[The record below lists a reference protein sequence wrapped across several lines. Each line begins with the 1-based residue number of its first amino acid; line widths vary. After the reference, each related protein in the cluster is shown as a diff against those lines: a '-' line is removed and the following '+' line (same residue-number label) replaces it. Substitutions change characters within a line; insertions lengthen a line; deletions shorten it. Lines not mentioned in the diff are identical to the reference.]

1 MRFDVPNNP
10 VQIVLNDSAFLRA
23 PDPGRAGPDKDFFD
37 GDDQRFLA
45 HQRAMVAAL
54 DAIDARLAAAPQ
66 GPLAYIPVKMRIEAI
81 AKSYRPN
88 RALFSSDQFPCVG
101 AGAPGELYFRLPR
114 VHLHRL
120 RARMLEATRKSEL
133 RKSAN
138 GNSYIA
144 VNRQRSEL
152 GAIEVLEIA
161 PPNQK
166 RAFSASDAVSALLHP
181 SAASGYV
188 IELFE
193 HAPLQPA
200 SADDVLG
207 LHRSFDTLQSLLLS
221 TGGGLYAAL
230 LPSPGGV
237 QALEMILTL
246 PGQPPRIE
254 DLRAVRRDLAA
265 VPSRQPLDQ
274 DVNRHER
281 VLTSIAEHPLVRRIH
296 PPIMIQPSDTSAAG
310 AGAAF
315 NIPKRVSGATYPKVG
330 VVDTGVASCV
340 NSWIVHRH
348 DFLDLAETDPSHG
361 TLVAGVLVAARIANG
376 NDIGREDDGCDLCD
390 IPLLSTRPFLDV
402 YGSRGFEAFLEELEA
417 ALRDARDNHGI
428 RVFNM
433 SLTPPWSKTNTVCT
447 RHVWMKF
454 RIGWV
459 SSL

>member
-1 MRFDVPNNP
+1 MDATAGRDRGQRPNNP

-37 GDDQRFLA
+37 GDDERFIA
-45 HQRAMVAAL
+45 HQRAILAAL
-54 DAIDARLAAAPQ
+54 DAIDARLATAPQ
-66 GPLAYIPVKMRIEAI
+66 GPLAYIRVKMRSEAI

-152 GAIEVLEIA
+152 GAIEMLEIA

-166 RAFSASDAVSALLHP
+166 RTFSASDAVSALLHP

-193 HAPLQPA
+193 HAPLQA
-200 SADDVLG
+200 LSADDVLG

-237 QALEMILTL
+237 QALEMILTRS
-246 PGQPPRIE
+246 GQPPRIE

-274 DVNRHER
+274 DINRHER
-281 VLTSIAEHPLVRRIH
+281 VLTSVAEHPLVRRIR
-296 PPIMIQPSDTSAAG
+296 PPIMSSHLRPRRLVQGLPST
-310 AGAAF
+310 F
-315 NIPKRVSGATYPKVG
+315 LSG
-330 VVDTGVASCV
+330 
-340 NSWIVHRH
+340 
-348 DFLDLAETDPSHG
+348 
-361 TLVAGVLVAARIANG
+361 
-376 NDIGREDDGCDLCD
+376 
-390 IPLLSTRPFLDV
+390 
-402 YGSRGFEAFLEELEA
+402 
-417 ALRDARDNHGI
+417 
-428 RVFNM
+428 
-433 SLTPPWSKTNTVCT
+433 
-447 RHVWMKF
+447 
-454 RIGWV
+454 
-459 SSL
+459 